1 MSRES
6 LDLGP
11 IHDGRADLAAWVD
24 AQPTNFYQADDGL
37 QRALAMYLSPED
49 AQAISLRLEAFGAE
63 AARISSA
70 VSENNLHRNLPRL
83 DTHDGVGRRIDE
95 IVHHPSYHEVGAAIY
110 GSGVMEV
117 LGHATNPNLYSLAL
131 FYLSQ
136 MNGEAGHNCPLA
148 CTAGIIKILQH
159 VASDEIRERYL
170 AGFLNPNYE
179 ERLHGAQFLTE
190 VQGGSDVGANATTAF
205 PTDEPGIYEVHG
217 QKWFCSNID
226 ADLTLITARIA
237 GGPEGTKGL
246 GLFLIPLRNED
257 GSRNGHEVWRLKDK
271 IGTRSMAS
279 GEITLTGAKAYLMG
293 DESSGFHAMMTY
305 VIHSSRIYNAF
316 ATLGH
321 MRRATL
327 VGWTYAQHRGA
338 FGHKITQYP
347 LVQQTLAAMR
357 SDTAAVRATCMR
369 LVAIQD
375 ALETGRETSDEAR
388 TAQRM
393 AVNINKTVSAR
404 FAHEVCN
411 QGIELLGGN
420 GAIESFSVLPRL
432 LRDNVVTENWEG
444 THNTLTVQWLR
455 DVLVR
460 GMDAPFNRWLRGLFA
475 NLPDTGNTELERIRN
490 LGLEATATL
499 NEETQRLRDM
509 EQGLASLKARQ
520 LSDHS
525 CHLMYAACLA
535 HEAAFAHKEERDDAE
550 DTTLLL
556 QHFWNNRVAPS
567 EAEQDGNYLTL
578 IERIS
583 ARA

>member
-1 MSRES
+1 MSREG
-6 LDLGP
+6 LELGP
-11 IHDGRADLAAWVD
+11 IHNGRADLAAWVD
-24 AQPTNFYQADDGL
+24 AQPTNFYHADDGL
-37 QRALAMYLSPED
+37 ERALAMYLSSED
-49 AQAISLRLEAFGAE
+49 AQEIAKKLERFGAE
-63 AARISSA
+63 AAHISA
-70 VSENNLHRNLPRL
+70 LVSENNLHRNLPRL
-83 DTHDGVGRRIDE
+83 DSHDGIGRRIDE

-117 LGHATNPNLYSLAL
+117 LGHEKNPNLYSLAL

-159 VASDEIRERYL
+159 VATDALRERYL
-170 AGFLNPNYE
+170 PGFLNPEYDA
-179 ERLHGAQFLTE
+179 RLHGAQFLTE

-205 PTDEPGIYEVHG
+205 PTDETGVYEIHG

-226 ADLTLITARIA
+226 ADLTLITARIE
-237 GGPEGTKGL
+237 GGPKGTKGL

-279 GEITLTGAKAYLMG
+279 SEITLMGAKAYLMG

-327 VGWTYAQHRGA
+327 VGWGYAQYRGA
-338 FGHKITQYP
+338 FGHKITRYP

-357 SDTAAVRATCMR
+357 SDTAAVRAACMR

-375 ALETGRETSDEAR
+375 ALETGRESSEEAR
-388 TAQRM
+388 AAQRM

-404 FAHEVCN
+404 YAHDVCN

-460 GMDAPFNRWLRGLFA
+460 DMDEPFNRWLRGLFTS
-475 NLPDTGNTELERIRN
+475 LPDTGNAELDRIRN
-490 LGLEATATL
+490 LGLEATVAL
-499 NEETQRLRDM
+499 NEATQGLKDLDPA
-509 EQGLASLKARQ
+509 LASLRART

-525 CHLMYAACLA
+525 CNLMYAACLA
-535 HEAAFAHKEERDDAE
+535 HEAAFAHKEGREDAE

-556 QHFWNNRVAPS
+556 QHFWINRVTPT
-567 EAEQDGNYLTL
+567 ETEQDAGYLSL

-583 ARA
+583 ARV